1 MSKTL
6 GGRAGCKIQRT
17 CFGSSY
23 AFRIDP
29 EESRTPSRRGTSPPG
44 GRPAQAVSRVR
55 AAFAEDIPTMVSKR
69 LQKTNCGEQSFRK
82 RTAWPPVA
90 CTCFQHNAGPTGLGP
105 REAAAR
111 VWSIASGGNDSLRRR
126 RATVSSLPAADTH
139 LHANA
144 PRRAPRKN
152 SAFSP
157 ADTRRRASPPATHR
171 IDSRSPR
178 ADTRSHRSLPR
189 RRARPYIRRR
199 PASASPTP

>member
-1 MSKTL
+1 M
-6 GGRAGCKIQRT
+6 
-17 CFGSSY
+17 
-23 AFRIDP
+23 FRL
-29 EESRTPSRRGTSPPG
+29 EYTSPDRSGDAWTPRG
-44 GRPAQAVSRVR
+44 AGPRRREADRRQAVFWRSALR
-55 AAFAEDIPTMVSKR
+55 FAEDIPTMVSKR
-69 LQKTNCGEQSFRK
+69 ASETNCGDAELQKTNC
-82 RTAWPPVA
+82 VA
-90 CTCFQHNAGPTGLGP
+90 TSCLYVLQHNAGPTGLGP

-171 IDSRSPR
+171 IDSCSP
-178 ADTRSHRSLPR
+178 ADTRIASIPSPPPR
-189 RRARPYIRRR
+189 RAHVPRP
-199 PASASPTP
+199 